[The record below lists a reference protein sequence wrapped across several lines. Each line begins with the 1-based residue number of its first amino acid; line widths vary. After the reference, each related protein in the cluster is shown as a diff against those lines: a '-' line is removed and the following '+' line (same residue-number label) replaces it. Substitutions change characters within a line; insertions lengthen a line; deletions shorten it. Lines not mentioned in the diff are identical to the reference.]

1 MVSAGA
7 LIWISLR
14 PLLRLVMCVAGGY
27 AITKADIFPRVAAQG
42 AGQIAL
48 NITIPCLMFSKMVPA
63 FTSDNIG
70 ALGVLAAHNR
80 HANIVPFQSLKLTA
94 FSSALGVGIAWL
106 TKQFFW
112 VPHRFRYGILVAG
125 GWANYGDIPTAVIMS
140 ITGAAPFNG
149 ESDQNLS
156 VAYISVFILY
166 YMMTFFPM
174 GGNKVI
180 AWDFKGPDVEPEEVR
195 ESIRLRRQFILRGWP
210 RALRRRLHMTQ
221 SKPDTENQLDEKA
234 PSEAALATD
243 DSKDIYHRPRH
254 GRHVSFGEEAST
266 AVPTDADFTSAPSTE
281 KLQSPS
287 PSQTGTQTILY
298 DGCGS
303 RPLTPIAE
311 DRPPSPSPTR
321 RRWQKFSIT
330 ARGVIKSLLTPASIT
345 ILISFPIALIKP
357 LKALFVEVDGYYMPS
372 APDGE
377 PPLAFVI
384 DFAEFMGA
392 ASVPLGLIC
401 LGSALARLDVPRSQW
416 PHLPLGAIFSL
427 AIGRMLLMP
436 VLGVL
441 VCEGLVNAGVISR
454 DDKVLQFFS
463 CLPTATTQVFVTQV
477 YSGTGSAEHLSAFL
491 IPQYILMLLSMTA
504 LSAYTLQML
513 F

>member
-1 MVSAGA
+1 
-7 LIWISLR
+7 
-14 PLLRLVMCVAGGY
+14 
-27 AITKADIFPRVAAQG
+27 
-42 AGQIAL
+42 
-48 NITIPCLMFSKMVPA
+48 
-63 FTSDNIG
+63 
-70 ALGVLAAHNR
+70 
-80 HANIVPFQSLKLTA
+80 
-94 FSSALGVGIAWL
+94 
-106 TKQFFW
+106 
-112 VPHRFRYGILVAG
+112 
-125 GWANYGDIPTAVIMS
+125 
-140 ITGAAPFNG
+140 
-149 ESDQNLS
+149 
-156 VAYISVFILY
+156 
-166 YMMTFFPM
+166 M

-195 ESIRLRRQFILRGWP
+195 EGVRLRRQFIFRGWP
-210 RALRRRLHMTQ
+210 RAVRQKLRKAR
-221 SKPDTENQLDEKA
+221 SKMDAENQDDEKI
-234 PSEAALATD
+234 PNEAILAID
-243 DSKDIYHRPRH
+243 DHNDIHHRPRH
-254 GRHVSFGEEAST
+254 GRHVSFCDEAST
-266 AVPTDADFTSAPSTE
+266 AVPTDVDFTSAPSE

-287 PSQTGTQTILY
+287 PSQTATQTIPY
-298 DGCGS
+298 DGCCS

-311 DRPPSPSPTR
+311 DCPPSPSPMR

-330 ARGVIKSLLTPASIT
+330 ARGVLKSLLSPASIT

-441 VCEGLVNAGVISR
+441 VCGGLVNAGVISR
-454 DDKVLQFFS
+454 DDKVLR
-463 CLPTATTQVFVTQV
+463 FVC
-477 YSGTGSAEHLSAFL
+477 
-491 IPQYILMLLSMTA
+491 M
-504 LSAYTLQML
+504 
-513 F
+513 

>member
-1 MVSAGA
+1 MVSAGT

-14 PLLRLVMCVAGGY
+14 PLLRLIMCVSCGY

-70 ALGVLAAHNR
+70 ALGPLLLICV
-80 HANIVPFQSLKLTA
+80 IYQ
-94 FSSALGVGIAWL
+94 ALSVGIAWL
-106 TKQFFW
+106 TKQLFW

-166 YMMTFFPM
+166 YMITFFPM

-195 ESIRLRRQFILRGWP
+195 ESVRLRRQFIFRGWP
-210 RALRRRLHMTQ
+210 RAVQQKLRKAR
-221 SKPDTENQLDEKA
+221 SKMDAENQVDEKI
-234 PSEAALATD
+234 PNEATLAID
-243 DSKDIYHRPRH
+243 NRNDIHHHPRH
-254 GRHVSFGEEAST
+254 GRHVSFCDEAST
-266 AVPTDADFTSAPSTE
+266 AVPTDVDFSSAPSE

-287 PSQTGTQTILY
+287 PSQTATQTIPY
-298 DGCGS
+298 DGYCS

-311 DRPPSPSPTR
+311 DRPPSPSPMR

-330 ARGVIKSLLTPASIT
+330 TRGVLKSLLTPASIT

-441 VCEGLVNAGVISR
+441 VCGGLVNAGVISR
-454 DDKVLQFFS
+454 DDKVLRFVCIFFS

-491 IPQYILMLLSMTA
+491 IPQYILMFLSMTA

>member
-1 MVSAGA
+1 MVSAGT

-14 PLLRLVMCVAGGY
+14 PLLRLVMCVSCGY

-70 ALGVLAAHNR
+70 ALGPLLLICV
-80 HANIVPFQSLKLTA
+80 IYQ
-94 FSSALGVGIAWL
+94 ALSVGIAWL
-106 TKQFFW
+106 TKQLFW

-166 YMMTFFPM
+166 YMITFFPM

-195 ESIRLRRQFILRGWP
+195 ESVHLRRQFIFRGWP
-210 RALRRRLHMTQ
+210 RALRHKLPKAR
-221 SKPDTENQLDEKA
+221 SEIDAENQVDEKI
-234 PSEAALATD
+234 PNEATLAID
-243 DSKDIYHRPRH
+243 DPVEIHHRSRH
-254 GRHVSFGEEAST
+254 GRHVSFCDEAST
-266 AVPTDADFTSAPSTE
+266 AVPTDVDITSSPSE
-281 KLQSPS
+281 KLHSPS
-287 PSQTGTQTILY
+287 PSQAATQTIPY
-298 DGCGS
+298 DGCCS

-311 DRPPSPSPTR
+311 DRSPSPSPIR
-321 RRWQKFSIT
+321 RRWKKFSIT
-330 ARGVIKSLLTPASIT
+330 VRGVLKSLLTPA
-345 ILISFPIALIKP
+345 
-357 LKALFVEVDGYYMPS
+357 LFVVVDGYYMPS

-416 PHLPLGAIFSL
+416 PHLPLGAISHWRLDEF
-427 AIGRMLLMP
+427 
-436 VLGVL
+436 
-441 VCEGLVNAGVISR
+441 
-454 DDKVLQFFS
+454 
-463 CLPTATTQVFVTQV
+463 

-491 IPQYILMLLSMTA
+491 IPQYILMFLSMTA

>member
-7 LIWISLR
+7 LVWISLR
-14 PLLRLVMCVAGGY
+14 PLLRLVMCVTGGY

-70 ALGVLAAHNR
+70 ALGPLLLICV
-80 HANIVPFQSLKLTA
+80 IYQ
-94 FSSALGVGIAWL
+94 ALSVGIAWL

-140 ITGAAPFNG
+140 ITGASPFNG
-149 ESDQNLS
+149 DSDQNLS

-180 AWDFKGPDVEPEEVR
+180 AWDFKGPDVEPEEVK
-195 ESIRLRRQFILRGWP
+195 ESVRLRRQFIFRGWP
-210 RALRRRLHMTQ
+210 RALRQALLCRCQAHDE
-221 SKPDTENQLDEKA
+221 PDAENQTDEKM
-234 PSEAALATD
+234 PSKTDLAAD
-243 DSKDIYHRPRH
+243 DDNDIHHHPRH
-254 GRHVSFGEEAST
+254 GRHVSFSEETSST
-266 AVPTDADFTSAPSTE
+266 AVLTDVDFTSAPPTE
-281 KLQSPS
+281 KLHSPQ
-287 PSQTGTQTILY
+287 PSQTATQTLPY

-311 DRPPSPSPTR
+311 DHPPSPSPVR
-321 RRWQKFSIT
+321 RRWQKFCIT
-330 ARGVIKSLLTPASIT
+330 ARGVLKSLLTPASIT

-377 PPLAFVI
+377 PPLAFVT

-401 LGSALARLDVPRSQW
+401 LGSALARLNVPRSQW

-427 AIGRMLLMP
+427 AVGRMLLMP
-436 VLGVL
+436 VFGVL

-454 DDKVLQFFS
+454 DDKVLRFVCILFS

-491 IPQYILMLLSMTA
+491 IPQYILMFLSMTA

>member
-1 MVSAGA
+1 
-7 LIWISLR
+7 
-14 PLLRLVMCVAGGY
+14 
-27 AITKADIFPRVAAQG
+27 
-42 AGQIAL
+42 
-48 NITIPCLMFSKMVPA
+48 MVPA

-70 ALGVLAAHNR
+70 ALGVQAAHSR
-80 HANIVPFQSLKLTA
+80 HANIVPSQSLKLTA
-94 FSSALGVGIAWL
+94 RSSALSVGIAWL
-106 TKQFFW
+106 TKQLFW

-166 YMMTFFPM
+166 YMITFFPM

-180 AWDFKGPDVEPEEVR
+180 AWDFKGPDVEPEEVM
-195 ESIRLRRQFILRGWP
+195 ESVHLRRQFIFRGWP
-210 RALRRRLHMTQ
+210 RALRQKL
-221 SKPDTENQLDEKA
+221 SKARSEMDAENQADEKI
-234 PSEAALATD
+234 PNEATFAID
-243 DSKDIYHRPRH
+243 DHNDIHYRPRH
-254 GRHVSFGEEAST
+254 GRHVSFCDEAST
-266 AVPTDADFTSAPSTE
+266 AVPTDVDFTSAPSE
-281 KLQSPS
+281 KLHSPS
-287 PSQTGTQTILY
+287 PSQTATHTIPY
-298 DGCGS
+298 DGCCS

-311 DRPPSPSPTR
+311 DRPPSPSPMR

-330 ARGVIKSLLTPASIT
+330 ARGVLKSLLTPASIT

-441 VCEGLVNAGVISR
+441 VCGGLANAGVISR
-454 DDKVLQFFS
+454 DDKVLRFVCIFFS

-491 IPQYILMLLSMTA
+491 IPQYILMFLSMTA

>member
-1 MVSAGA
+1 MVSAGT

-14 PLLRLVMCVAGGY
+14 PLLRLVMCVSCGY

-70 ALGVLAAHNR
+70 ALGPLLLICV
-80 HANIVPFQSLKLTA
+80 IYQ
-94 FSSALGVGIAWL
+94 ALSVGIAWL
-106 TKQFFW
+106 TKHLFW

-156 VAYISVFILY
+156 IAYISVFILY
-166 YMMTFFPM
+166 YMITFFPM

-180 AWDFKGPDVEPEEVR
+180 AWDFKGPDVEPEEVM
-195 ESIRLRRQFILRGWP
+195 ESKLRKARSEMD
-210 RALRRRLHMTQ
+210 A
-221 SKPDTENQLDEKA
+221 ENQVDEKI
-234 PSEAALATD
+234 PNEATLAID
-243 DSKDIYHRPRH
+243 DHNDIHHRPRN
-254 GRHVSFGEEAST
+254 GRHVSFCDEAST
-266 AVPTDADFTSAPSTE
+266 AVPTDVDFTSAPSTE
-281 KLQSPS
+281 KLQSPA
-287 PSQTGTQTILY
+287 PSQTATQTIPY
-298 DGCGS
+298 DGCCS

-311 DRPPSPSPTR
+311 DRPPSPSPMH

-330 ARGVIKSLLTPASIT
+330 ARGVLKSILTPASIT

-441 VCEGLVNAGVISR
+441 VCGGLVNAGVISR
-454 DDKVLQFFS
+454 DDKVLRF
-463 CLPTATTQVFVTQV
+463 VFVTQV

-491 IPQYILMLLSMTA
+491 IPQYILMFLSMTA